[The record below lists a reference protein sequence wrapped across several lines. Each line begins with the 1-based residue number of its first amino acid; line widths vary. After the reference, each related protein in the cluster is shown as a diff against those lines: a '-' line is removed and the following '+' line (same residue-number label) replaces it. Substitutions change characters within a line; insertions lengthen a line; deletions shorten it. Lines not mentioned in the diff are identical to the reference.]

1 MSQNDQPIV
10 RKPSRKV
17 SVTIALVFA
26 VLLTVFASI
35 LTANIA
41 HVSDA
46 INNATVSVMTV
57 LFGGMDDAGRGIINT
72 LTIPVLVLLC
82 CGISCALAWY
92 VLRVAN
98 VEKNYAVTL
107 SLIPVA
113 APVALSFLSGG
124 FGLATWLAMLGG
136 VLCVVGVVLF
146 DHLTKRFPRFFKSE
160 AVSYVFFG
168 ALTTAI
174 SFISQMIFTA
184 FGWATAFATIGSW
197 ICAVT
202 FAYIV
207 NKLFVFKSKGTTKN
221 DLLREIGMFFGMR
234 LISGV
239 FEVLFMVITVDWCG
253 FAPAPCKLI
262 AQVVILI
269 SNYVFSKLVIFRNKG
284 ELKET
289 DKDPKQLPVKK
300 D

>member
-92 VLRVAN
+92 ILRVAN
-98 VEKNYAVTL
+98 VEKRYAMLL
-107 SLIPVA
+107 SLVPVA
-113 APVALSFLSGG
+113 APVVLSFLTGG
-124 FGLATWLAMLGG
+124 FGMATWLALLGG
-136 VLCVVGVVLF
+136 VVCVFGMVLY
-146 DHLTKRFPRFFKSE
+146 DHLTKRFPRFFNSE
-160 AVSYVFFG
+160 VISYIFFG
-168 ALTTAI
+168 ALTTVI
-174 SFISQMIFTA
+174 SYVVFMIFVSY
-184 FGWATAFATIGSW
+184 GWTEEWANIPSW
-197 ICAVT
+197 ICAVL
-202 FAYIV
+202 FAYVV
-207 NKLFVFKSKGTTKN
+207 NKIFVFKSQTHGFAEFK
-221 DLLREIGMFFGMR
+221 REAALFFGAR
-234 LISGV
+234 LVSLVVEEI
-239 FEVLFMVITVDWCG
+239 FIIITCTWMQLP
-253 FAPAPCKLI
+253 AAPCKLFAQIIVLI
-262 AQVVILI
+262 A
-269 SNYVFSKLVIFRNKG
+269 NYVFSKLVIFRNKG
-284 ELKET
+284 ELKKT